1 MWKKGTSEAMW
12 LFEYS
17 MGRKTMAGKVTD
29 PVIMKRLIEEQRDE
43 ITAYKVYR
51 DIAKIIKEEENRE
64 IIERIAENEIK
75 HYEWLKILTGQDVK
89 ASRWK
94 RIFYFWIIR
103 IFGLTFGIKLLEK
116 DEMREIQDFKELGE
130 QFPGFDEILVNGEQ
144 REQELIAMID
154 EERLHYMGSVVLG
167 LNDALIELT
176 GALAGYT
183 FAFQNTK
190 LIAVTGLITGISGSL
205 SMIAS
210 QYLSSRQEG
219 GRDAVKSMLYT
230 GSAFVLTV
238 ISMVAPFFLFSN
250 PFVSLLV
257 TFGVAI
263 LIIFVFNYYISV
275 AKDYVFR
282 KRFLEMAAISLGV
295 AGISFVIGMVIKRYI
310 GIDV

>member
-1 MWKKGTSEAMW
+1 MEEK
-12 LFEYS
+12 
-17 MGRKTMAGKVTD
+17 RKID
-29 PVIMKRLIEEQRDE
+29 PEMMKHLLGEQRDE
-43 ITAYKVYR
+43 MTAYRIYL
-51 DIAKIIKEEENRE
+51 DIAKHVKEAENKE
-64 IIERIAENEIK
+64 IIERIAKNEKK

-89 ASRWK
+89 ANRWK
-94 RIFYFWIIR
+94 RLFYFWIIR
-103 IFGLTFGIKLLEK
+103 LFGLTFGIKLLEK
-116 DEMREIQDFKELGE
+116 DEIQEIREYEELGE
-130 QFPGFDEILVNGEQ
+130 EFPGFDEILINGEQ
-144 REQELIAMID
+144 REQELIAMIN

-183 FAFQNTK
+183 FAFQNTR

-210 QYLSSRQEG
+210 QYLSTRQEG

-230 GSAFVLTV
+230 GAAFATTV
-238 ISMVAPFFLFSN
+238 FLMVMPFFIFNN
-250 PFVSLLV
+250 PFVSLFT

-275 AKDYVFR
+275 ANDYVFR

-295 AGISFVIGMVIKRYI
+295 AGISFLIGVLIKQYI
-310 GIDV
+310 GIEI